1 MPTEATREFE
11 QAWAELHPAFRRGL
25 ELAYQS
31 LAGGGLACGAAL
43 TDAGDRIVAEGRN
56 RAYDDP
62 GGPDPLQGTPLA
74 HAELNL
80 LALVRTGWDLGPCTL
95 WSTQEPCSMCAM
107 AASFTGV
114 GQVRYLAPDPW
125 ALATQPQDRRL
136 AASAATERSIGPADD
151 DRWVVS
157 ANVLFLHSV
166 ASRSGLTHTT
176 VARNSGTGTGDD
188 RHRRRPDVR
197 GAHGGSA
204 DPWAAADRRP
214 VAAVESHHRRRHR
227 HRSDTAEEPVDAGP
241 AATDRSGTAEAE
253 QSRNRGWLLSRPGPP
268 GRAGRGA
275 RGRRGCRWRRSCR
288 P

>member
-1 MPTEATREFE
+1 VIYHDTMPTEATREFE

-176 VARNSGTGTGDD
+176 VARNLELEPETTGIVVDLMSEGLTAAALTRG
-188 RHRRRPDVR
+188 RPLTVALSPLWNRITAAATARTRRRSP
-197 GAHGGSA
+197 
-204 DPWAAADRRP
+204 
-214 VAAVESHHRRRHR
+214 
-227 HRSDTAEEPVDAGP
+227 
-241 AATDRSGTAEAE
+241 
-253 QSRNRGWLLSRPGPP
+253 
-268 GRAGRGA
+268 
-275 RGRRGCRWRRSCR
+275 
-288 P
+288 